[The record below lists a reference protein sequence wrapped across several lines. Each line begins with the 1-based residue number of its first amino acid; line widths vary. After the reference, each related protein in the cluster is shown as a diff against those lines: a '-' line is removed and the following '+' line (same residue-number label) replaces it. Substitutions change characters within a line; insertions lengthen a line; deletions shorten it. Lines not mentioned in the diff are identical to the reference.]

1 MVQKPQVSPTW
12 RTTLRKAWSVRLNLL
27 ATLFLAMELI
37 VPFLTNKVPP
47 YMFVILALVSVIGST
62 WARVL
67 IQKNMQEL
75 VNGKP

>member
-1 MVQKPQVSPTW
+1 MIPAW
-12 RTTLRKAWSVRLNLL
+12 RVTLRKAWSVRLNLL

-37 VPFLTNKVPP
+37 VPFLTNRVPP
-47 YMFVILALVSVIGST
+47 YLFVILALVSVIGST

-75 VNGKP
+75 VSAKP

>member
-1 MVQKPQVSPTW
+1 MVQKPQMIPAW
-12 RTTLRKAWSVRLNLL
+12 RITLRKAWSVRLNLL

-37 VPFLTNKVPP
+37 VPFLTNRVPP
-47 YMFVILALVSVIGST
+47 YLFVILALVSVVGST

-75 VNGKP
+75 VNAKP

>member
-1 MVQKPQVSPTW
+1 MIPAW
-12 RTTLRKAWSVRLNLL
+12 RVILRKAWSVRLNLL

-37 VPFLTNKVPP
+37 VPFLTNRVPP
-47 YMFVILALVSVIGST
+47 YLFVILALVSVIGST

>member
-1 MVQKPQVSPTW
+1 MVQKPQMIPTW
-12 RTTLRKAWSVRLNLL
+12 RITLRKAWSVRLNLL

-37 VPFLTNKVPP
+37 VPFLTNRVPP
-47 YMFVILALVSVIGST
+47 YLFVILALVSVVGST

-75 VNGKP
+75 VNAKP